1 VKKIQKGEKGEK
13 IKMTKKQIGVKKATK
28 KNQKARN
35 QKKENNQN
43 QNQNQNENILKKI
56 SEQITKKLKI
66 ETAPKH
72 IEEIISAVKTTDN
85 FWQVVSI
92 SQKPIPVVAEATK
105 ILKDA
110 GFIKFED
117 GKIKTTEKIDQDF
130 KYIPPFPSNLI
141 CSSCEGRGVNIK
153 NTGIYE
159 KFYEIQKTRPKPI
172 QKYDQGN
179 ITPESTVARIALMLK
194 RGDVS
199 NKKIIVLGDDDLV
212 GIALGLTGLPADV
225 LVLDIDERLI
235 DFTNRVAKENNLK
248 VRAEVFDLRKPLPK
262 EFKSKFD
269 VFVTDPPEAKKA
281 FKTFLQKGIWTL
293 KDKGSAGYIGMTLI
307 DSSLAK
313 WRELQKIIID
323 SGATITDIIRSF
335 NKYETWDYHENTV
348 AWKIAPVKS
357 PQDNIWYSSCM
368 VRIEMVKP
376 PKSQNLV
383 LKDKDI
389 YVDTESTTT

>member
-1 VKKIQKGEKGEK
+1 MKKSQKRKKKEKE
-13 IKMTKKQIGVKKATK
+13 IKKTKKQTYVGAKKTSGRNK
-28 KNQKARN
+28 KLKDQK
-35 QKKENNQN
+35 ES
-43 QNQNQNENILKKI
+43 NQNQNENILKKI
-56 SEQITKKLKI
+56 SVQITKKLKI

-92 SQKPIPVVAEATK
+92 SQKPIPVVAEAIK
-105 ILKDA
+105 ILKDV
-110 GFIKFED
+110 GFINFED
-117 GKIKTTEKIDQDF
+117 GKIKTTEKIDKDF
-130 KYIPPFPSNLI
+130 KYILPFPSNLI

-179 ITPESTVARIALMLK
+179 ITPESTVARIAFMLK

-199 NKKIIVLGDDDLV
+199 NKRIIVLGDDDLV

-225 LVLDIDERLI
+225 LVLDIDDRLI
-235 DFTNRVAKENNLK
+235 EFTNNVAKENNLN
-248 VRAEVFDLRKPLPK
+248 VRAEVFDLRKPLPEELK
-262 EFKSKFD
+262 GKFD

-281 FKTFLQKGIWTL
+281 FKIFLQKGIWTL

-307 DSSLAK
+307 DSSLMK

-376 PKSQNLV
+376 PKAQNLL

>member
-1 VKKIQKGEKGEK
+1 VKKSQKRKKKEKE
-13 IKMTKKQIGVKKATK
+13 IKKTKKQTYVGAKKTSGRNKKVKD
-28 KNQKARN
+28 QK
-35 QKKENNQN
+35 ES
-43 QNQNQNENILKKI
+43 NQNQNENILKKI
-56 SEQITKKLKI
+56 SVQITKKLKI

-92 SQKPIPVVAEATK
+92 SQKPIPVVAEAIK
-105 ILKDA
+105 ILKDV
-110 GFIKFED
+110 GFINFED
-117 GKIKTTEKIDQDF
+117 GKIKTTEKIDKDF
-130 KYIPPFPSNLI
+130 KYILPFPSNLI

-199 NKKIIVLGDDDLV
+199 NKRIIVLGDDDLV

-225 LVLDIDERLI
+225 LVLDIDDRLI
-235 DFTNRVAKENNLK
+235 EFTNNVAKENNLN
-248 VRAEVFDLRKPLPK
+248 VRAEVFDLRKPLPEELK
-262 EFKSKFD
+262 GKFD

-281 FKTFLQKGIWTL
+281 FKIFLQKGIWTL

-307 DSSLAK
+307 DSSLMK

-376 PKSQNLV
+376 PKAQNLL

>member
-1 VKKIQKGEKGEK
+1 MKKSQKRKKKEKE
-13 IKMTKKQIGVKKATK
+13 IKKTKKQTYVGAKKTSGRNKKVKD
-28 KNQKARN
+28 QK
-35 QKKENNQN
+35 ES
-43 QNQNQNENILKKI
+43 NQNQNENILKKI
-56 SEQITKKLKI
+56 SVQITKKLKI

-92 SQKPIPVVAEATK
+92 SQKPIPVVAEAIK
-105 ILKDA
+105 ILKDV
-110 GFIKFED
+110 GFINFED
-117 GKIKTTEKIDQDF
+117 GKIKTTEKIDKDF
-130 KYIPPFPSNLI
+130 KYILPFPSNLI

-199 NKKIIVLGDDDLV
+199 NKRIIVLGDDDLV

-225 LVLDIDERLI
+225 LVLDIDDRLI
-235 DFTNRVAKENNLK
+235 EFTNNVAKENNLN
-248 VRAEVFDLRKPLPK
+248 VRAEVFDLRKPLPEELK
-262 EFKSKFD
+262 GKFD

-281 FKTFLQKGIWTL
+281 FKIFLQKGIWTL

-307 DSSLAK
+307 DSSLMK

-376 PKSQNLV
+376 PKAQNLL

>member
-1 VKKIQKGEKGEK
+1 MKKSQKRKKKEKE
-13 IKMTKKQIGVKKATK
+13 IKKTKKQTYVGAKKTSGRNK
-28 KNQKARN
+28 KVNDQK
-35 QKKENNQN
+35 ES
-43 QNQNQNENILKKI
+43 NQNQNENILKKI
-56 SEQITKKLKI
+56 SVQITKKLKI

-92 SQKPIPVVAEATK
+92 SQKPIPVVAEAIK
-105 ILKDA
+105 ILKDV
-110 GFIKFED
+110 GFINFED
-117 GKIKTTEKIDQDF
+117 GKIKTTEKIDKDF
-130 KYIPPFPSNLI
+130 KYILPFPSNLI

-199 NKKIIVLGDDDLV
+199 NKRIIVLGDDDLV

-225 LVLDIDERLI
+225 LVLDIDDRLI
-235 DFTNRVAKENNLK
+235 EFTNNVAKENNLN
-248 VRAEVFDLRKPLPK
+248 VRAEVFDLRKPLPEELK
-262 EFKSKFD
+262 GKFD

-281 FKTFLQKGIWTL
+281 FKIFLQKGIWTL

-307 DSSLAK
+307 DSSLMK

-376 PKSQNLV
+376 PKAQNLL

>member
-1 VKKIQKGEKGEK
+1 VKKSQKRKKKEKE
-13 IKMTKKQIGVKKATK
+13 IKKTKKQTYVGAKKTSGRNKKVKD
-28 KNQKARN
+28 QK
-35 QKKENNQN
+35 ES
-43 QNQNQNENILKKI
+43 NQNQNENILKKI
-56 SEQITKKLKI
+56 SVQITKKLKI

-92 SQKPIPVVAEATK
+92 SQKPIPVVAEAIK
-105 ILKDA
+105 ILKDV
-110 GFIKFED
+110 GFINFED
-117 GKIKTTEKIDQDF
+117 GKIKTTEKIDKDF
-130 KYIPPFPSNLI
+130 KYILPFPSNLI

-179 ITPESTVARIALMLK
+179 ITPESTVARIAFMLK

-199 NKKIIVLGDDDLV
+199 NKRIIVLGDDDLV

-225 LVLDIDERLI
+225 LVLDIDDRLI
-235 DFTNRVAKENNLK
+235 EFTNNVAKENNLN
-248 VRAEVFDLRKPLPK
+248 VRAEVFDLRKPLPEELK
-262 EFKSKFD
+262 GKFD

-281 FKTFLQKGIWTL
+281 FKIFLQKGIWTL

-307 DSSLAK
+307 DSSLMK

-376 PKSQNLV
+376 PKAQNLL

>member
-1 VKKIQKGEKGEK
+1 MKKSQKRKKKEKE
-13 IKMTKKQIGVKKATK
+13 IKKTKKQTYVGAKKTSGRNKKVKD
-28 KNQKARN
+28 QK
-35 QKKENNQN
+35 ES
-43 QNQNQNENILKKI
+43 NQNQNENILKKI
-56 SEQITKKLKI
+56 SVQITKKLKI

-92 SQKPIPVVAEATK
+92 SQKPIPVVAEAIK
-105 ILKDA
+105 ILKDV
-110 GFIKFED
+110 GFINFED
-117 GKIKTTEKIDQDF
+117 GKIKTTEKIDKDF
-130 KYIPPFPSNLI
+130 KYILPFPSNLI

-179 ITPESTVARIALMLK
+179 ITPESTVARIAFMLK

-199 NKKIIVLGDDDLV
+199 NKRIIVLGDDDLV

-225 LVLDIDERLI
+225 LVLDIDDRLI
-235 DFTNRVAKENNLK
+235 EFTNNVAKENNLN
-248 VRAEVFDLRKPLPK
+248 VRAEVFDLRKPLPEELK
-262 EFKSKFD
+262 GKFD

-281 FKTFLQKGIWTL
+281 FKIFLQKGIWTL

-307 DSSLAK
+307 DSSLMK

-376 PKSQNLV
+376 PKAQNLL